1 MDDDT
6 TPPLTADQRLQQAM
20 AAVAAKFGPA
30 AAEMLRRHVEA
41 DWANDAKATRRES
54 QAPEPRP
61 RHGD

>member
-1 MDDDT
+1 MMTDD

-41 DWANDAKATRRES
+41 EREK
-54 QAPEPRP
+54 PEPVRLP
-61 RHGD
+61 RLWWR